1 MSTLKMILKLA
12 LWVVVCPVAT
22 LLIQLKQPVVGPIM
36 EIATNVIGI
45 VMIGIGWGLLLS
57 YEVRKD

>member
-1 MSTLKMILKLA
+1 MSILKTILKLA
-12 LWVVVCPVAT
+12 LWVVICSAAT

-45 VMIGIGWGLLLS
+45 MMIGIGWGLLLS
-57 YEVRKD
+57 YEVRKG